1 MNSNKSF
8 NLIVIL
14 CLLIVASIQGQEVQ
28 LEKAESFFPNWES
41 LNKEAITWN
50 YLQVP
55 ENWEEPKSKLIKIAV
70 AVLKNTSNKENANA
84 VVFIQ
89 GGPGGSGIDLIG
101 NWRDHPLRKNNDI
114 VLVDI
119 RGTGF
124 SEPRLCPDLGES
136 FLKILAK
143 NQTVTIDEEEKV
155 AMALSCKQDLLNRGV
170 DINAYNSLSIA
181 KDLNALKIQLGYKK
195 WHVYGVSYG
204 TYMAQVYA
212 SVFLEDIES
221 LILDSPIDDVAT
233 YYTNNTSNFVTSLS
247 MVFEKCK
254 NDPECNQQYPDLENI
269 FYQVVDNLA
278 QDPIKVSIDTKIGD
292 SDEFV
297 YNAEDFKVAIQQAL
311 YHKQL
316 IEVIPL
322 LIYQFH
328 TENEAALGNLVA
340 AFSSLLSMD
349 YGVYY
354 CVSCNEVLP
363 NNEFSKF
370 KANALKH
377 QQLNGGIS
385 FYQSDFKVCEKW
397 NEYKTDSLLLKHDL
411 SNLNKLTAPV
421 LVFSGE
427 YDPITPSTNGR
438 NVQQKFSNSH
448 LVNAHTFGHAASF
461 SPIGNE
467 ITAAFANDLSTKPNL
482 KAFEKAK
489 KITLTKD
496 IKLNPG
502 ISKLGASL
510 KEFHPLFILP
520 LLIALLLMIVFVFI
534 NTFRLIKKRYTTGS
548 DKIIRALGILTS
560 IVGIIVL
567 VGFIT
572 ALINVAN
579 SNQFILAFG
588 LPKEYDYLYIVL
600 FTFVALMLI
609 SLGYFIIQ
617 IKKIK
622 DRSVVFSVIF
632 SNLVFVVYFWYWGIL

>member
-1 MNSNKSF
+1 MNSNKSLS
-8 NLIVIL
+8 LIVIL
-14 CLLIVASIQGQEVQ
+14 FLLILVSVQGQEVR

-41 LNKEAITWN
+41 LNKEAITWS

-55 ENWEEPKSKLIKIAV
+55 ENWDEPTSKFIKIAV
-70 AVLKNTSNKENANA
+70 SVLKNTSNKEAAKA

-89 GGPGGSGIDLIG
+89 GGPGGSGIELVG
-101 NWRDHPLRKNNDI
+101 NWRDHPLRKENDI
-114 VLVDI
+114 VLLDI

-124 SEPRLCPDLGES
+124 SEPRLCPDLGEA

-143 NQTVTIDEEEKV
+143 NQTVTIDENEKV

-181 KDLNALKIQLGYKK
+181 KDLHALKTQLGYKK

-212 SVFLEDIES
+212 STFLEDIES
-221 LILDSPIDDVAT
+221 LILDSPIDDLAT
-233 YYTNNTSNFVTSLS
+233 YYTKNTSNFVTSLS

-254 NDPECNQQYPDLENI
+254 QDPACNQQYPDLENI
-269 FYQVVDNLA
+269 FYQVVENLE
-278 QDPIKVSIDTKIGD
+278 QQPIKVSIDTKIGD

-322 LIYQFH
+322 LIYQFYH
-328 TENEAALGNLVA
+328 ENEAALGNLVA

-363 NNEFSKF
+363 NNEFSEF
-370 KANALKH
+370 KINALKH

-397 NEYKTDSLLLKHDL
+397 NEHKTDSLLLKHNL
-411 SNLNKLTAPV
+411 SSLDTLTAPV

-427 YDPITPSTNGR
+427 YDPITPSANGL
-438 NVQQKFSNSH
+438 NVQQKFTKSY

-467 ITAAFANDLSTKPNL
+467 ITTAFANDLSTKPNV

-489 KITLTKD
+489 AITLTKD

-502 ISKLGASL
+502 ISKLGSSL

-534 NTFRLIKKRYTTGS
+534 NTFKLFKKRYTTSS
-548 DKIIRALGILTS
+548 DKIIRSLGILTS
-560 IVGIIVL
+560 IAGVIVL

-579 SNQFILAFG
+579 SNHFILAFG
-588 LPKEYDYLYIVL
+588 LPTEYNYLYIVL

-609 SLGYFIIQ
+609 SLAYFILQ